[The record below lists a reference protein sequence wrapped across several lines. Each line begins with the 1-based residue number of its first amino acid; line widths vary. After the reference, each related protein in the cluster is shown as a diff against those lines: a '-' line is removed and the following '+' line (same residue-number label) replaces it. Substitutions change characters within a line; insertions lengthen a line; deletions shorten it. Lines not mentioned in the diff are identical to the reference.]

1 MGAVN
6 DYGPRPGDP
15 GYHQGAPG
23 AVGLAWGINTSDGA
37 VSLDD
42 EFGSRGGGSDGKG
55 SGSGSGR
62 VQTCLS
68 NEFTTGLLQSY
79 VNELLECAG
88 SPREIKQWGGT
99 ASAYFGCTSEFDCDP
114 NDENCRMCSGGGS
127 GSSGATGT
135 GANDGKKT
143 QASWEPP
150 GNDGAFNEE
159 IGFES
164 PDGDNKPAPTPTQ
177 TPVPTP
183 KPAPSPTPSPTP
195 TKPATGSL
203 PWSQSWG
210 NGWQYQQGSFTGSG
224 GRPTN
229 YSLVTGNDYYIY
241 NTWNDVT
248 SQQSS
253 WGNWA
258 VFNSPPTSR
267 PKPGGGWFG
276 SFF

>member
-99 ASAYFGCTSEFDCDP
+99 ASAYFGCTSDFDCDP
-114 NDENCRMCSGGGS
+114 NDENCSMCS
-127 GSSGATGT
+127 
-135 GANDGKKT
+135 
-143 QASWEPP
+143 
-150 GNDGAFNEE
+150 
-159 IGFES
+159 
-164 PDGDNKPAPTPTQ
+164 
-177 TPVPTP
+177 
-183 KPAPSPTPSPTP
+183 
-195 TKPATGSL
+195 
-203 PWSQSWG
+203 
-210 NGWQYQQGSFTGSG
+210 
-224 GRPTN
+224 
-229 YSLVTGNDYYIY
+229 
-241 NTWNDVT
+241 
-248 SQQSS
+248 
-253 WGNWA
+253 
-258 VFNSPPTSR
+258 
-267 PKPGGGWFG
+267 
-276 SFF
+276 